1 LWLTVAAWDSVPL
14 TKIAQAKAR
23 IRKVLLAELNVEL
36 MTQIYSGANV
46 SMTFI
51 GRASLD

>member
-1 LWLTVAAWDSVPL
+1 MLAAWVSVPL

-23 IRKVLLAELNVEL
+23 IRKMLVVELNVEL
-36 MTQIYSGANV
+36 ITQINSGANL